1 MPPEGGGGGML
12 APPEGADI
20 SDLQPVAT
28 KAATRTHVNGFAK
41 TDTVIGSCLC
51 FIMILSLFPRGIAS
65 E

>member
-1 MPPEGGGGGML
+1 ML